1 MKIIKVQ
8 FENINSFRGK
18 HEVDFNTPEIK
29 QQGIFTITGPTGAGK
44 TTILD
49 AITVALYNRVSR
61 HDKDT
66 EHIMSRHTKEC
77 KSEVD
82 FEVNGEQYRSV
93 WSCYM
98 TNPRK
103 EDKQPEAK
111 FDMDLYHL
119 SGNNPTRAIATKH
132 TGVPAKIE
140 ELIKLSYDQFTRS
153 VLLAQGQFDAFL
165 HADTKMK
172 SGLLEQITGIDIYTK
187 IGKFTHQKYTEQRVI
202 LETMEREKSYLNLLS
217 DEQLAQLLDNIDEI
231 QQQKRQLEANIN
243 LQTEQLELLR
253 KIAQAQK
260 TYAEHQTNYHNAQ
273 AHLAQLQPQIQ
284 RLEKHKNALPL
295 QKNLDE
301 WKRIVGDIDDLNK
314 KVKTAETQRITLNN
328 SKQDLHTQLTNLQT
342 KLTTCQTEQQT
353 KEPIIAQILRYETQL
368 ADKQLALQPLQTTE
382 KALSDQINALK
393 NQIDEQKKLIEQT
406 QTQKQ
411 TLDNWL
417 QQHDAD
423 RDINV
428 QLIATQLTALNETR
442 QKYTEQTEIHKQQT
456 EQTESLAQ
464 KQIAA
469 KETELQI
476 NEKIVESQQKTNVQR
491 EQINTLPTP
500 DLLNQIVAQLQDT
513 IPLLKSQISFSKD
526 FADKN
531 EQRQQLLNDLATQ
544 KEALKNVEKDKADH
558 ELALSA
564 ANTLLETTEK
574 LYEAEKTIANF
585 DQHRQKLQ
593 PNQPCPLCGSTHHPL
608 ANNYVPQ
615 LSKTEQQRNQQRNEV
630 DNLNKKLIATG
641 KNIVAIST
649 KIDHIVTKG
658 KEIKADLDKLK
669 SNFEQQ
675 NTRLGLLISIDNEQK
690 LNLLLTEKQQELDEA
705 KTKQTNYQALN
716 NTLEQLKTEQNNLQ
730 NEQLKCKNQQAIL
743 LEQQKTTTE
752 NAQKAHNEAQK
763 LKLEGEQKA
772 NQLNQMLQPYQLRI
786 PNKNETPKFVSDLQE
801 RHTNWQNKQQELQNT
816 EKTALELQSNTEK
829 TTLLLANEQK
839 NWAKTTNDLQQLQ
852 TEIANLQQNIALNMV
867 SFELKNA
874 TQERQRITNLIA
886 QYEQTKQQINV
897 LLAEIKTKIKNEEQF
912 ISDAKAQRETLFS
925 LAQFE
930 EQNLQEKI
938 PSAGFST
945 IKELDDAFLDHQL
958 AQKIETEVA
967 QKRESLAQ
975 TQSLLAN
982 SQQNLANLQQQN
994 TTNYSI
1000 EELSQMFAQQKKQ
1013 LQEHS
1018 EQIGKLM
1025 QQKSNH
1031 EAQLEKAT
1039 ALNQKINDQR
1049 LIYARW
1055 DTIKKVVGA
1064 ADGKD
1069 FRATAQAITLDH
1081 LVLLANQHIKQLSD
1095 RYVIQKNNSGLKD
1108 KELELEIVDL
1118 HQADV
1123 VRPMKSLSG
1132 GESFLISLALALG
1145 LSDLASKNRPIN
1157 SLFID
1162 EGFGSLS
1169 PDALEMAINTFENL
1183 QEQGKIIGIISHVD
1197 ALKERIPAQI
1207 QVSKKGNSGT
1217 SEINV
1222 AFRR

>member
-1 MKIIKVQ
+1 MKILKVK

-111 FDMDLYHL
+111 CDMDLYHL
-119 SGNNPTRAIATKH
+119 SGNDEKRAIATKH
-132 TGVPAKIE
+132 TGVPTKIE

-165 HADTKMK
+165 HADTKVK

-187 IGKFTHQKYTEQRVI
+187 IGKFTHQKYTEQKAI
-202 LETMEREKSYLNLLS
+202 LEGLEREKSYLNLLS
-217 DEQLAQLLDNIDEI
+217 DEQLTQLLANIDEI
-231 QQQKRQLEANIN
+231 QQQKKQLEANIN
-243 LQTEQLELLR
+243 LQSEQLELLR
-253 KIAQAQK
+253 KIAQEQEAY
-260 TYAEHQTNYHNAQ
+260 TEHQTNYHNAQ

-301 WKRIVGDIDDLNK
+301 WKHIVGDIDDLNK
-314 KVKTAETQRITLNN
+314 KVKTAETQHIALNS
-328 SKQDLHTQLTNLQT
+328 SKKELHTQLTSLQQ
-342 KLTTCQTEQQT
+342 KLATCQTEQQT

-368 ADKQLALQPLQTTE
+368 ADKQLALQPLQITQ
-382 KALSDQINALK
+382 KSLSAQINTLK
-393 NQIDEQKKLIEQT
+393 TQIEEQKKRFEQT

-411 TLDNWL
+411 TLANWL

-428 QLIATQLTALNETR
+428 QLIANQLTALNETR

-456 EQTESLAQ
+456 EQAENFAQ
-464 KQIAA
+464 KQAQNHAI
-469 KETELQI
+469 EQQI
-476 NEKIVESQQKTNVQR
+476 NEDIAAIQKQTNAQR
-491 EQINTLPTP
+491 EQINALPTP

-531 EQRQQLLNDLATQ
+531 ELRQQLLNDLVAQ
-544 KEALKNVEKDKADH
+544 KEALKNEEKDKTDQ

-608 ANNYVPQ
+608 ANDYVPQ

-716 NTLEQLKTEQNNLQ
+716 KALEQLKTNQNDLQ
-730 NEQLKCKNQQAIL
+730 NQQLKCKNQQAIL
-743 LEQQKTTTE
+743 VEQQKSATE
-752 NAQKAHNEAQK
+752 NAKKAHNEAQK

-816 EKTALELQSNTEK
+816 EKAALELQTNTEK
-829 TTLLLANEQK
+829 ISLSLGNEQK
-839 NWAKTTNDLQQLQ
+839 NCTKITTDLQQLQ
-852 TEIANLQQNIALNMV
+852 TEIADLQQNIALNMA

-874 TQERQRITNLIA
+874 TQERLRIAKLITE
-886 QYEQTKQQINV
+886 YEQTKQDINA
-897 LLAEIKTKIKNEEQF
+897 LLVEIKTKIKNQEQF
-912 ISDAKAQRETLFS
+912 IIDTKAQRETMFG

-930 EQNLQEKI
+930 EQNLQKKI
-938 PSAGFST
+938 PLAGFST
-945 IKELDDAFLDHQL
+945 IKELDDAFLDHQI

-967 QKRESLAQ
+967 QKRETLAQ

-1000 EELSQMFAQQKKQ
+1000 EGLSQMFAEQKKQ

-1039 ALNQKINDQR
+1039 ALNQKINAQR

-1081 LVLLANQHIKQLSD
+1081 LVLLANRHIKQLSD
-1095 RYVIQKNNSGLKD
+1095 RYIIQKNNSGLKD
-1108 KELELEIVDL
+1108 KELELEIIDL
-1118 HQADV
+1118 HQADIT
-1123 VRPMKSLSG
+1123 RPMKSLSG

-1157 SLFID
+1157 TLFID

-1197 ALKERIPAQI
+1197 ALKERIPVQI

-1217 SEINV
+1217 SEINIV
-1222 AFRR
+1222 FK